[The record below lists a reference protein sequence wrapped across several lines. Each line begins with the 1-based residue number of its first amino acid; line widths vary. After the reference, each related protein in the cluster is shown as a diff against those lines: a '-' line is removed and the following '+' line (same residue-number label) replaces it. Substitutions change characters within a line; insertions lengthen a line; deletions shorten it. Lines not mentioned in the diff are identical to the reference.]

1 LQPPPPVPEV
11 VVVVEKKKVFDDDG
25 NEVIDEEEAPEEEE
39 APKKKVK
46 PEPVKPIGPK
56 LVGAP
61 VPSVQDTMIELKW
74 KHVIQ
79 SSSTILCMSNFTE
92 RLTIIGMVELK

>member
-1 LQPPPPVPEV
+1 VPEP
-11 VVVVEKKKVFDDDG
+11 VVVVEKKKVFDEDG
-25 NEVIDEEEAPEEEE
+25 NEVIEEEE
-39 APKKKVK
+39 KEEEEEEKPKKKAK

-61 VPSVQDTMIELKW
+61 VPSTSDTMIELKW